1 MVPRFPDRPVTVYDD
16 DFEDIPSSGP
26 VAQYGGGV
34 ALPLML
40 VGYGIVCIIR
50 RHAVLSGGRISL
62 DLDGTKAVALATATI
77 ALGTFLHCHY
87 FWGNIYHLSAWA
99 VVGKILSA
107 IAFIGGLG
115 FLIVRVGVLG
125 H

>member
-1 MVPRFPDRPVTVYDD
+1 MLPRIPDRLVTAYDD

-26 VAQYGGGV
+26 IAQYGGGV

-40 VGYGIVCIIR
+40 IGYGIACIIR
-50 RHAVLSGGRISL
+50 RHAVLSGRNIPL
-62 DLDGTKAVALATATI
+62 ELDGAKAVALAIATI
-77 ALGTFLHCHY
+77 ALGTFPHCHY

-99 VVGKILSA
+99 VVGKIVSA

-115 FLIVRVGVLG
+115 FLIVRIGVLG